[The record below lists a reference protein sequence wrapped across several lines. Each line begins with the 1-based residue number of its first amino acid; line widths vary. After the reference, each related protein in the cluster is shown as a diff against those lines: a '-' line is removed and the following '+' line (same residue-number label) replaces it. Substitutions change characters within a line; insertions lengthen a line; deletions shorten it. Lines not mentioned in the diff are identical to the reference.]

1 MSNIDVAF
9 LKNGKARIYNRELC
23 SITDYIEVDRER
35 AENIVRDKDANI
47 LLLAGQITPWNVFI
61 SALERNAVI
70 IDEYAVS
77 RVDTM
82 KYGYIEFQNNSYD
95 RITLDGRIA
104 GMIED
109 DRNYLMETDYSF
121 ISDTCGKAQ
130 LIRKLSS
137 NLTFKGSIETA
148 SIANKRALE
157 RALELQK
164 DNVIIRYVN
173 GVLTYGLK
181 ETH

>member
-1 MSNIDVAF
+1 MTNIDVAF

-23 SITDYIEVDRER
+23 CIADYIEVDRER
-35 AENIVRDKDANI
+35 AENIVRDKNANI

-70 IDEYAVS
+70 IDEYTVS

-82 KYGYIEFQNNSYD
+82 KYGYIKFQNGSYD

-109 DRNYLMETDYSF
+109 DRNYLMETDYTF
-121 ISDTCGKAQ
+121 ISGTCGKVQ
-130 LIRKLSS
+130 LVRKLSS
-137 NLTFKGSIETA
+137 NIAFKGSIETA
-148 SIANKRALE
+148 SVVNKRALE
-157 RALELQK
+157 MGIELQS
-164 DNVIIRYVN
+164 DNVIIRYID
-173 GVLTYGLK
+173 GVMTYGHK
-181 ETH
+181 K